1 MKESSLERLEAL
13 KIATLKEEQEYNDL
27 LAVEKLQLQYQE
39 HLKMANS
46 SHNKLEAMLDEV
58 LEEVAVAAD
67 KLESG
72 ILEHAFDQS
81 KKVTLFYSF
90 VFIFFS
96 FLLVNYNFAYT
107 IYYTNYNIRNKAW
120 IRLNVRRGALYGW
133 LLGQQCLAHSL
144 MVGQAHTL

>member
-81 KKVTLFYSF
+81 KKVTL
-90 VFIFFS
+90 IFLSFS
-96 FLLVNYNFAYT
+96 FSSVLLLVNYNFAYT
-107 IYYTNYNIRNKAW
+107 IYTQSTISVTE
-120 IRLNVRRGALYGW
+120 LEF
-133 LLGQQCLAHSL
+133 
-144 MVGQAHTL
+144 T